1 MNYIFILYFL
11 FYIYY
16 FMLKFKL
23 RKGFEVGEQAKSSPY
38 PRRIVF
44 FSVGRWVISALENG
58 SALGN
63 RLFHKPLG
71 RLLDFRVSGFTKFNL
86 RTRILITS
94 ASAIRAYIPC
104 SFWRFFTSYKVNV
117 RCTPITLALTV
128 SPHNSVCSC
137 RRSLAFGSTS
147 EDIKIPVLCFGVRS
161 TARG

>member
-1 MNYIFILYFL
+1 
-11 FYIYY
+11 
-16 FMLKFKL
+16 MLKIKL

-38 PRRIVF
+38 PQRIVF
-44 FSVGRWVISALENG
+44 SIGRWVISALENG

-63 RLFHKPLG
+63 RLFHKTLG

-128 SPHNSVCSC
+128 SPQNIVCSC
-137 RRSLAFGSTS
+137 RRFLTFGSTS
-147 EDIKIPVLCFGVRS
+147 ICNGNPKKRKPHPNSGRTRFSAFI
-161 TARG
+161 